1 MSKDKSSNTTKQ
13 EKNTQDTQ
21 EKLAYNPKSI
31 ESTIYQICKNRGY
44 FEIDGNSGI
53 AKKRQARLKQHSD
66 EITPKDTH
74 FCIMMPP
81 PNVTGVLHIGH
92 ALTLSLQ
99 DIIVRY
105 KRMQGFV
112 TLYQPG
118 LDHAGIATQNIVEK
132 QLLTK
137 GVKKEE
143 LGREAFINKVWEWK
157 EESGGKILGQMEALG
172 ITPALSRTRFTMDK
186 GLQQAVRE
194 AFVAWYEKGLIYQG
208 DYMVNWCTHD
218 GALSDIEVHYEGQ
231 ETKLY
236 YIAYKIAN
244 GNSSLGE
251 GNSSNSPAGSHCID
265 LLDFESSQTL
275 QSSSPPKSSK
285 NSTSTTLR
293 ARIVGEN
300 GGDTCHTEE
309 AQATEVSQTQ
319 LKNRDISGLSPQ
331 YDKDIN
337 SPSLAEGALAWV
349 DSNNSPSPNCQNVAE
364 VVESRNDTND
374 TFPQDALVVA
384 TTRPE
389 TFFGDVAVMIN
400 PNDSRYAHLIGQK
413 VILPLLNKEIPIIA
427 DNAVDMEFGT
437 GIVKVTPAH
446 DINDYEVGKRHGL
459 ENLVIF
465 DEKGILNENALDF
478 AGRERL
484 EARDDIV
491 SALKSCGALL
501 KTEPYH
507 NQVGTCY
514 RCGNIIE
521 PYISKQWFVSKEVA
535 KNAIKRVNDG
545 ESRFYPSSWL
555 NNFNAWM
562 RELRP
567 WCISRQLWWGHRIPI
582 WDCENPNCAHRFA
595 SKNEV
600 ESSCPKCGGEVRQD
614 SDVLDTWFSSGLW
627 AFSTLGWGNSNNSPL
642 GMQCGKILDFLEC
655 TDAKSA
661 NIPKNPKNLHS
672 HTANTRIVDSSKQAD
687 SSENGNSSSL
697 DKNPQ
702 DSRGNLTQN
711 DKTNSPSLAE
721 GVRGRVDSNAELS
734 LQDSESERGK
744 TRQSRSFFSNL
755 NGIASDFKNAQL
767 KIQGDCHAQ
776 QVALAMTEKRDC
788 HESAYADSRNDEK
801 TREFNADFDK
811 SISNDNVACRPEGVG
826 KNARSILKTQNRD
839 FSLIAQNDNDRDI
852 SGLSPQYGKDIE
864 CYDIDCVKSS
874 MHNGT
879 NEISTMPKSL
889 HFTLKARANTNALLA
904 NAKAQITGIIQS
916 LLENQTSISPNIRI
930 SNQYSAWANQNDS
943 ISNATSPILQII
955 IDAYKWRHCEVG
967 SIHAGL
973 ECGILQERFKQMGL
987 GEIAM
992 ASIGPSIFS
1001 PHSLQERLDL
1011 GSFEEFIEV
1020 LKCALDNIC
1029 TQNI

>member
-1 MSKDKSSNTTKQ
+1 MQNHQNPHTKYKSKKMKTALFHSKKYISSISKKSLTPMQIFSLLCEIPHKSYHTQEMFEYLCGFCENLGLEVRTDKAKNIYICKKVQKCESKKESFINMDNVALSNT
-13 EKNTQDTQ
+13 
-21 EKLAYNPKSI
+21 PKTPSPK
-31 ESTIYQICKNRGY
+31 ICLQAHYDMVGVGRAERGEVIVPY
-44 FEIDGNSGI
+44 IDGQFL
-53 AKKRQARLKQHSD
+53 RAR
-66 EITPKDTH
+66 E
-74 FCIMMPP
+74 
-81 PNVTGVLHIGH
+81 
-92 ALTLSLQ
+92 
-99 DIIVRY
+99 
-105 KRMQGFV
+105 
-112 TLYQPG
+112 
-118 LDHAGIATQNIVEK
+118 
-132 QLLTK
+132 
-137 GVKKEE
+137 
-143 LGREAFINKVWEWK
+143 
-157 EESGGKILGQMEALG
+157 
-172 ITPALSRTRFTMDK
+172 
-186 GLQQAVRE
+186 
-194 AFVAWYEKGLIYQG
+194 
-208 DYMVNWCTHD
+208 
-218 GALSDIEVHYEGQ
+218 
-231 ETKLY
+231 
-236 YIAYKIAN
+236 
-244 GNSSLGE
+244 SSLGADNGVGVASILWLFMQEKYAPHIEAIFTNDEEVGLCGANELELPIKSRFLLNLDSEFFGEIITGCAGGFDVEFDFGTYCHKSVESMQKECEYGEANLQELRLYEIEAFGFE
-251 GNSSNSPAGSHCID
+251 GGHSGIDIDKNICSSIVEFAKLLEVLCDDFGENISVLYELGAGEKSNSIPVGLHAIMGFGFGMEELEFALKQAG
-265 LLDFESSQTL
+265 LMLESSTNVDEKALCVGLVDFGRDCSQDCLVNNDGIKTGFL
-275 QSSSPPKSSK
+275 LKPYSQIGDYKQILKQKPYDKRLLAKVVLGLHHGVWERDEEGCVSSS
-285 NSTSTTLR
+285 L
-293 ARIVGEN
+293 
-300 GGDTCHTEE
+300 
-309 AQATEVSQTQ
+309 
-319 LKNRDISGLSPQ
+319 
-331 YDKDIN
+331 
-337 SPSLAEGALAWV
+337 
-349 DSNNSPSPNCQNVAE
+349 NVA
-364 VVESRNDTND
+364 
-374 TFPQDALVVA
+374 
-384 TTRPE
+384 
-389 TFFGDVAVMIN
+389 MI
-400 PNDSRYAHLIGQK
+400 
-413 VILPLLNKEIPIIA
+413 
-427 DNAVDMEFGT
+427 
-437 GIVKVTPAH
+437 
-446 DINDYEVGKRHGL
+446 
-459 ENLVIF
+459 
-465 DEKGILNENALDF
+465 
-478 AGRERL
+478 
-484 EARDDIV
+484 
-491 SALKSCGALL
+491 
-501 KTEPYH
+501 
-507 NQVGTCY
+507 
-514 RCGNIIE
+514 
-521 PYISKQWFVSKEVA
+521 
-535 KNAIKRVNDG
+535 
-545 ESRFYPSSWL
+545 
-555 NNFNAWM
+555 
-562 RELRP
+562 
-567 WCISRQLWWGHRIPI
+567 
-582 WDCENPNCAHRFA
+582 A
-595 SKNEV
+595 S
-600 ESSCPKCGGEVRQD
+600 
-614 SDVLDTWFSSGLW
+614 
-627 AFSTLGWGNSNNSPL
+627 NSPL